1 MERLMQRPEMVA
13 EGGLVLVQR
22 SRHED
27 LAAKAGEFERMRST
41 RYGETVVDLYRRA
54 EGG

>member
-1 MERLMQRPEMVA
+1 MARLTQWPEMVA
-13 EGGLVLVQR
+13 ERGLVLVQR

-27 LAAKAGEFERMRST
+27 LGDQAGAFERMRSM